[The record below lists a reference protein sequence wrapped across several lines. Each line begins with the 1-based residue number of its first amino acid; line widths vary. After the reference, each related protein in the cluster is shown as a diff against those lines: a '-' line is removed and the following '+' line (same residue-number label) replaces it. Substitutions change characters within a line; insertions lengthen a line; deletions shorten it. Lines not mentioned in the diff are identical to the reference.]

1 MKPLNVALV
10 VKHSSSSVLERECR
24 NMGYWS
30 YPVPEFEWTHFDGFD
45 ANLLNAFDVVIQEDA
60 GPKRYSGLRKP
71 LVYVAI
77 DSTLSEDHLNARL
90 QRAANADLILV
101 DHGPLEDFYQL
112 DKPVMRWN
120 YCVNDNLMKD
130 YGEGRDIDVSFHCG
144 GRNSEERKELRLILS
159 HYCEEVGLT
168 YASGVLHPTDY
179 ARSMARS
186 KIVVN
191 WPRHPNN
198 RPHRVFDAMACGA
211 CLVTGPLP
219 CVPGDCLMIGTDYI
233 RITQT
238 NEVTA
243 AIGQL
248 LDSGQW
254 QEVARTGEKFV
265 RLNHT
270 WAIRARQL
278 RAILESELGL

>member
-10 VKHSSSSVLERECR
+10 VKHSSTSVLERDCR

-30 YPVPEFEWTHFDGFD
+30 YPVPEFTWTHFDGFD
-45 ANLLNAFDVVIQEDA
+45 ASKLNEFDVVIQEDA

-71 LVYVAI
+71 LIYVAI
-77 DSTLSEDHLNARL
+77 DSTLSAEHLEARL
-90 QRAANADLILV
+90 PRAANAELILV

-120 YCVNDNLMKD
+120 YCVNDNLMRD
-130 YGEGRDIDVSFHCG
+130 YGEPRDIDVSFHCG
-144 GRNSEERKELRLILS
+144 GRNSEERKQLRLLLS
-159 HYCEEVGLT
+159 QYCENNGLT
-168 YASGVLHPTDY
+168 FASGVLHPTDY

-191 WPRHPNN
+191 WPRHPSN

-219 CVPGDCLMIGTDYI
+219 YVPGDELLAGKDYFEVGKVE
-233 RITQT
+233 
-238 NEVTA
+238 EVTQ
-243 AIGQL
+243 AISNL
-248 LDSGQW
+248 FELNDW
-254 QEVARTGEKFV
+254 VAMARRGKKTV
-265 RLNHT
+265 MAYHT

-278 RAILESELGL
+278 REIIKSELGL